1 MLRAFAKHAVAY
13 GARTYDHSRRGQHCG
28 RQYRRAAARDEGPPQ
43 VVLPAV
49 ALIPNARQAAS
60 CCACTMAS
68 SACLEMSVALTIMA
82 SAARPSGAA
91 APNA

>member
-1 MLRAFAKHAVAY
+1 VRSLST
-13 GARTYDHSRRGQHCG
+13 TYLKALAPVIT
-28 RQYRRAAARDEGPPQ
+28 AAAANSIGGPLGTSEPLK

-49 ALIPNARQAAS
+49 ALIPYARQAAS

-68 SACLEMSVALTIMA
+68 SACLEVSVALAIMA

-91 APNA
+91 APNAG